1 VVARVVSDQNWGL
14 LSMEHKTWYFPRAG
28 TENTDTVLRLAAA
41 RARDLGIR
49 TILVPSTT
57 GVTAL
62 AAAHALTGLQ
72 IIVMTHEAGFAK
84 PGEQEFPL
92 ETRQALEAKGIAV
105 HTVTHAFGGLSRAM
119 RNQFK
124 THVIGDIIA
133 NTLRVFGQGMKVAAE
148 ITLMAADCG
157 VVRTDEPVIA
167 MGGSDHGLDTAIV
180 CKPVNAQRFFDLKV
194 QEILC
199 KPHFQA

>member
-1 VVARVVSDQNWGL
+1 
-14 LSMEHKTWYFPRAG
+14 MEHTTWYFKDAG
-28 TENTDTVLRLAAA
+28 NENTDAVLQLVAA
-41 RARDLGIR
+41 RARELGIQKV
-49 TILVPSTT
+49 LVPSAT
-57 GVTAL
+57 GSTAL
-62 AAAHALTGLQ
+62 AAAAVLTGLRLVVITQ
-72 IIVMTHEAGFAK
+72 EAGFVK
-84 PGEQEFPL
+84 PGQQEFPL

-119 RNQFK
+119 RKKFN

-133 NTLRVFGQGMKVAAE
+133 NTLRIFGPGMKVAVE

-157 VVRTDEPVIA
+157 AVRTDETVIA
-167 MGGSDHGLDTAIV
+167 MGGADNGLDTAIV
-180 CKPVNAQRFFDLKV
+180 CRPVNAQRFFDLKV

>member
-1 VVARVVSDQNWGL
+1 
-14 LSMEHKTWYFPRAG
+14 MEYATRYFPQPG
-28 TENTDTVLRLAAA
+28 VENTGVVLKLVAA
-41 RARDLGIR
+41 RASELGIR
-49 TILVPSTT
+49 RVLVPSTT

-62 AAAHALTGLQ
+62 AAADALAGLHL
-72 IIVMTHEAGFAK
+72 IVMTHEAGFTND
-84 PGEQEFPL
+84 GEQEFPL
-92 ETRQALEAKGIAV
+92 ETRRALEARGV
-105 HTVTHAFGGLSRAM
+105 EVLTVTHAFGGLSRAV
-119 RNQFK
+119 RNK
-124 THVIGDIIA
+124 YNTHVIGDFIA
-133 NTLRVFGQGMKVAAE
+133 NTLRIFGQGMKVAVE

-199 KPHFQA
+199 KPHFQP

>member
-1 VVARVVSDQNWGL
+1 
-14 LSMEHKTWYFPRAG
+14 MEHATWYFSEAG
-28 TENTDTVLRLAAA
+28 RTNADAVLQLVAA

-62 AAAHALTGLQ
+62 AAADALAGLRV
-72 IIVMTHEAGFAK
+72 IVMTHEAGFAK
-84 PGEQEFPL
+84 DGEQEFPAD
-92 ETRQALEAKGIAV
+92 TRQELEAKGISV

-133 NTLRVFGQGMKVAAE
+133 NTLRIFGQGVKVAVE

-157 VVRTDEPVIA
+157 AVRTDEPVIA

>member
-1 VVARVVSDQNWGL
+1 
-14 LSMEHKTWYFPRAG
+14 MEHKTSYFPRAG
-28 TENTDTVLRLAAA
+28 KENTDAVLRLVVA
-41 RARDLGIR
+41 RARDLGIQKV
-49 TILVPSTT
+49 LVPSTT

-62 AAAHALTGLQ
+62 AAADALAGVQ
-72 IIVMTHEAGFAK
+72 IIVITHAAGFTEAGK
-84 PGEQEFPL
+84 QEFPL
-92 ETRQALEAKGIAV
+92 ETRRALEAKGIAV
-105 HTVTHAFGGLSRAM
+105 HTVTHAFGGLSHAM
-119 RNQFK
+119 RTKFN

-133 NTLRVFGQGMKVAAE
+133 NTLRIFGHGMKVAVE

-157 VVRTDEPVIA
+157 AVHTGEAVIA

>member
-1 VVARVVSDQNWGL
+1 
-14 LSMEHKTWYFPRAG
+14 MEHKTWYFPQAG
-28 TENTDTVLRLAAA
+28 KENTDAVLRLVAA

-72 IIVMTHEAGFAK
+72 IIVMTHEAGFEK

-119 RNQFK
+119 RTKFN
-124 THVIGDIIA
+124 THAIGDIVA
-133 NTLRVFGQGMKVAAE
+133 NTLRIFGQGLKVAVE

>member
-1 VVARVVSDQNWGL
+1 
-14 LSMEHKTWYFPRAG
+14 MEHKTWYFPQAG
-28 TENTDTVLRLAAA
+28 KDNTGAVLRLVAA

-62 AAAHALTGLQ
+62 AAADALTGLH
-72 IIVMTHEAGFAK
+72 IIVMTHEAGFEK

-119 RNQFK
+119 RTKFN
-124 THVIGDIIA
+124 THVIGDIVA
-133 NTLRVFGQGMKVAAE
+133 NTLRIFGQGLKVAVE